1 MFHSHVNPIVKIVFT
16 PILLLFYLKY
26 AGHPMP
32 ILAPIFVVILL
43 TTLPSKPPMDVVFKM
58 VLVLLFVSFVVV
70 FFAQMLSGTPTG
82 YALFVWG
89 MITWSYH
96 RSHQDPQDIL
106 STLILIVVIIAT
118 VVSKQMGFSID
129 GVPVVIFQAFICAFI
144 AIFVAHFLFPGDQQD
159 IAADEP
165 AKGEETHLSV
175 AILKSTAMCLVMAAL
190 IGIGSS
196 QTMLIVITISSM
208 LKLPLLNHHKDYV
221 YQRLIT
227 TATGILF
234 TLPTM
239 FLWGFGAPEWVVMGV
254 SLFLGIQLACYAIR
268 RNAHSTIYQLLF
280 TNFAVITYQII
291 KTSGADSFVSG
302 FMRLISIS
310 IAIFIGALILKLVYK
325 ADPAGGR
332 VKSLDSQN

>member
-1 MFHSHVNPIVKIVFT
+1 MFHSHVNPILKIVFT

-26 AGHPMP
+26 IGHPMP
-32 ILAPIFVVILL
+32 ILAPVFVVILL
-43 TTLPSKPPMDVVFKM
+43 TTLPSKPPMNAVFQL

-82 YALFVWG
+82 YTLFVWG

-106 STLILIVVIIAT
+106 STLVLIVVIIAT
-118 VVSKQMGFSID
+118 VVSKQMGFPID
-129 GVPVVIFQAFICAFI
+129 GVPVVIFQAFMI
-144 AIFVAHFLFPGDQQD
+144 ALIAVFGAHFLFPGDQQD
-159 IAADEP
+159 IALDDA
-165 AKGEETHLSV
+165 AKGEETHITI
-175 AILKSTAMCLVMAAL
+175 AIFKSTAMCLVMAAL

-196 QTMLIVITISSM
+196 QTMLIAITISSM

-239 FLWGFGAPEWVVMGV
+239 LLWGLGAPGWVVMGV

-280 TNFAVITYQII
+280 TNFTIITYQII
-291 KTSGADSFVSG
+291 NSNGVDSFASG
-302 FMRLISIS
+302 FMRLVSIS
-310 IAIFIGALILKLVYK
+310 IAIFVGALILKLIHQT
-325 ADPAGGR
+325 DPMGVR
-332 VKSLDSQN
+332 TNKLSE